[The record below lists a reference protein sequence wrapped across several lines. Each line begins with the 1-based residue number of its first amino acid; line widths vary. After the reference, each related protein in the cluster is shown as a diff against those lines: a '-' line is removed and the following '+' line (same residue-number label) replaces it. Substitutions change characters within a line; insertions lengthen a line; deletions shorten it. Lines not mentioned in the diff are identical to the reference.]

1 MKEEEAASANPPLK
15 GGRSHRVGGGR
26 VEMGTERILEPKEGE
41 REMKD

>member
-1 MKEEEAASANPPLK
+1 MTVGWLAIMVYPYNSLQ
-15 GGRSHRVGGGR
+15 GSRSI